1 MAFCVPVLSKKK
13 YKKQTKK
20 KIFILLMLFNACYCS
35 FAQNRFT
42 DSLMLQLKDAKHDT
56 TRVFLMGRMC
66 NMYRYT
72 NLDSA
77 FIYGNLALKLA
88 QKIKFVRGESYVLN
102 RLAIMNRE
110 IGDFPKAMQ
119 QALQALKMAE
129 ENNFLVEKS
138 RWLRIMGLLYRDL
151 KEYPKALEFSQQSL
165 RNSLKI
171 KDSIGIAYAVLTI
184 ANYFN
189 EVNR

>member
-1 MAFCVPVLSKKK
+1 MQHVPLHKSGLSIYLWKPGIETGSENKVCKRGVLCIEQIGDYEQGNRRLSKS
-13 YKKQTKK
+13 
-20 KIFILLMLFNACYCS
+20 N
-35 FAQNRFT
+35 
-42 DSLMLQLKDAKHDT
+42 
-56 TRVFLMGRMC
+56 G
-66 NMYRYT
+66 
-72 NLDSA
+72 
-77 FIYGNLALKLA
+77 
-88 QKIKFVRGESYVLN
+88 
-102 RLAIMNRE
+102 
-110 IGDFPKAMQ
+110 